1 MFNILVFN
9 VILHNTTMEDESTL
23 NLEPCLKHV
32 IEMGC
37 GFIFQ
42 QFIYGIKDNENHR
55 HAMF

>member
-32 IEMGC
+32 IELGC
-37 GFIFQ
+37 GFTFQ
-42 QFIYGIKDNENHR
+42 QFIYNIKDIENQ
-55 HAMF
+55 